1 MLDLHRSS
9 NGSGVAMDAARAHAR
24 GEALAKR
31 GGPLPLG
38 GLMQAS
44 TRILVLAGALTP
56 LLLGGCSY
64 NSPTDPGAPSG
75 PEGAVVT
82 ITSSGLD
89 PRTVTI
95 AAGQSVT
102 FVNSDSI
109 AHDIASD
116 PYPRYTD
123 CPGINRVGNLGSG
136 QRTQT
141 AALTVVRS
149 CGYHDLLRN
158 TDVRW
163 HGTIEIR

>member
-1 MLDLHRSS
+1 
-9 NGSGVAMDAARAHAR
+9 
-24 GEALAKR
+24 
-31 GGPLPLG
+31 
-38 GLMQAS
+38 MQAS
-44 TRILVLAGALTP
+44 TRIRLLAGSAILTSV
-56 LLLGGCSY
+56 LLSGCGY
-64 NSPTDPGAPSG
+64 NSPTDPGSPSG

-82 ITSSGLD
+82 ITSSGLE

-116 PYPRYTD
+116 PYPMYTD

-141 AALTVVRS
+141 AALSVVRS

-158 TDVRW
+158 ADVRW
-163 HGTIEIR
+163 HGTIDVR